1 MLGYVMAEK
10 AELKMREFEVYSGYY
25 CGLCKSVGARY
36 GQISRFTLSY
46 DFAFL
51 ALLLAS
57 LDEENDQIQPEHCL
71 IHPIKKKNIVRNNKY
86 IDYAGDMM
94 LILVYYNLI
103 DDVEDEGSLKARVSS
118 SIFHHNYKKLRQKYA
133 KMCQAIETQLE
144 NLKRLERERCKSI
157 DKTGET
163 FAVIM
168 GNIFTGMLDVGNLD
182 TEMLDTGK
190 LYTQNLDT
198 GNSDK
203 KTTHLEHSP
212 KALFQLGKSI
222 GKWIYLADAWDDIEK
237 DIEKGSYNPLIYRF
251 DYNSETH
258 NTAKIDL
265 GQEGTLQN
273 ESTGEFC
280 DRIRNRVEFSLMSA
294 LSECSKACDLLEI
307 KKNQGIIE
315 NIIYFGLLRKTE
327 QLLNKKGTK
336 DTDNER
342 SI

>member
-190 LYTQNLDT
+190 LDTQNLDTGKLDTQNLDT

-203 KTTHLEHSP
+203 KTTHLEHSL

-251 DYNSETH
+251 DYNE
-258 NTAKIDL
+258 
-265 GQEGTLQN
+265 
-273 ESTGEFC
+273 ESIGEFC
-280 DRIRNRVEFSLMSA
+280 ERIKDRVEFSLMSA

-307 KKNQGIIE
+307 KKNQGIVE